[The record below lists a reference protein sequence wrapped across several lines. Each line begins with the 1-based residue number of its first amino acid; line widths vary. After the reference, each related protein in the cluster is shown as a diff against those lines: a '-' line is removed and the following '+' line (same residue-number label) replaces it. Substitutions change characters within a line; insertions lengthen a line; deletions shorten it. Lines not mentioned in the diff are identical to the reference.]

1 MNFTFKKNER
11 LCSKTIIDSLFE
23 KSKFINA
30 YPLRLSYL
38 EYDYPDDIPG
48 QVVFVVS
55 KRRLKKAVDRNRTRR
70 LIREAYRLQKHDIFR
85 IEERKF
91 AMAISFNGK
100 EPLDLETARKSISKI
115 ITKLKEQYA

>member
-1 MNFTFKKNER
+1 MDFTFKKNER
-11 LCSKTIIDSLFE
+11 LCSKTIIDALFE
-23 KSKFINA
+23 NSKFINA

-38 EYDYPDDIPG
+38 EYDYPDEIPG

-70 LIREAYRLQKHDIFR
+70 LVREAYRLQKEGFYNING
-85 IEERKF
+85 RKF

-100 EPLDLETARKSISKI
+100 EPLDFETAKNSIAKI
-115 ITKLKEQYA
+115 IRKLKEQEA